1 MDEPESDPA
10 PQRRR
15 RERYPGTHPRRF
27 EQKYKELDSERYPD
41 IAEHVKGRGQTPAG
55 QHVPILLESVLAKLD
70 PTPGERGV
78 DCTLGWGGHAQR
90 ILERLQPGGS
100 LLALDVDP
108 IEIERSEA
116 RLRAA
121 CPPSVELSVR
131 RTNFAGLARALGDV
145 GWSDG
150 VDFLLA
156 DLGVSSMQIDDPA
169 RGFSFKIDAPLDL
182 RLNPRRKPSGAEW
195 LASVGLEDLVLALR
209 ENADE
214 PRAETI
220 AQALLDRRGTIRT
233 TFELAQAVR
242 CALPGSLAEDEREL
256 AVRRV
261 FQAVRIAVNGELE
274 ALDELLRQLPDALR
288 PGGRAVFLTFH
299 SGEDRRVKQALRAGL
314 ASGRFA
320 SISSEVERPSAEE
333 QRANPRSSSAKL
345 RWARKDRA

>member
-1 MDEPESDPA
+1 MDEPEPDPA

-15 RERYPGTHPRRF
+15 RERYPGTHPRRWK
-27 EQKYKELDSERYPD
+27 QKYKELDPERYPD

-55 QHVPILLESVLAKLD
+55 QHVPILVESVLAQLD
-70 PTPGERGV
+70 PRPGERGV
-78 DCTLGWGGHAQR
+78 DCTLGWGGHAER

-116 RLRAA
+116 RLRASLR
-121 CPPSVELSVR
+121 PSVELIMR

-169 RGFSFKIDAPLDL
+169 RGFSFKVDAPLDL

-195 LASVGLEDLVLALR
+195 LASVESEELENALR

-214 PRAETI
+214 PRAEAI
-220 AQALLDRRGTIRT
+220 ARALLERRGTVRT
-233 TFELAQAVR
+233 TFELAQTVR
-242 CALPGSLAEDEREL
+242 RALPANLAEDEREL

-274 ALDELLRQLPDALR
+274 ALDELLRQLQGALR
-288 PGGRAVFLTFH
+288 PCGRAVFLTFH
-299 SGEDRRVKQALRAGL
+299 SGEDRRVKQAFRAGL
-314 ASGRFA
+314 ASGVFT
-320 SISSEVERPSAEE
+320 SISAEVERPSPAE

-345 RWARKDRA
+345 RWARR